1 MPSQLITPDLAYI
14 PSYVL
19 ALKEGHRCG
28 GGALPTAD
36 HVLGIVA
43 DPRAFLD
50 DLSAPKPPTFINE
63 KGEVVERVP
72 QTTLWLVEGNEF
84 LGDAKIRHRLNDRLF
99 QSGGHIGY
107 GVRPSARNKGHAT
120 ELLRQALIWIRDNL
134 GLDKALLSCLEEN
147 IASAR
152 VMEKNGGQLI
162 DITPHP
168 LETGKLQKRFWVPVP
183 RA

>member
-1 MPSQLITPDLAYI
+1 MASQLINPDLVHI

-36 HVLGIVA
+36 QVLKIIG
-43 DPRAFLD
+43 DPQAFLD

-63 KGEVVERVP
+63 KGEEVERVP
-72 QTTLWLVEGNEF
+72 QTTLWLVDGGEF
-84 LGDAKIRHRLNDRLF
+84 LGDARIRHRLNDRLF
-99 QSGGHIGY
+99 LSGGHIGY
-107 GVRPSARNKGHAT
+107 GVRPSARKKGHAT
-120 ELLRQALIWIRDNL
+120 ELLRQSLIWIRDNL

-147 IASAR
+147 VASAR

-168 LETGKLQKRFWVPVP
+168 LETGKLQKRYWVPVP